1 MNCWAWCD
9 IQTFE
14 LAVMQKISFDSGWRF
29 SGGSDL
35 NNNDILIAPCASNFM
50 SSVSWGSMRHTY
62 IRTCCD
68 GEKFCRSKLFW
79 IQGVRLK
86 RLQHPVRVICTQC
99 QMMQKF
105 PGKHWKSLHSL
116 ISKSVLDKNH
126 SQSRS
131 GRERALSF
139 KKRELKNT
147 ATVWFTIDCTFEIN
161 AVDNLASGD
170 LVGISNTSALDS
182 QAVLS
187 FASQNSLVIGD
198 QLLGSF

>member
-1 MNCWAWCD
+1 MGWIGTATTTGPCHLHAMSDVRYLEARCNTH
-9 IQTFE
+9 TFE
-14 LAVMQKISFDSGWRF
+14 LAIDGEILSLNNFGFGCAWLEQQHRSMHAL
-29 SGGSDL
+29 SDL
-35 NNNDILIAPCASNFM
+35 G
-50 SSVSWGSMRHTY
+50 GSMRRPD
-62 IRTCCD
+62 IRNYSND
-68 GEKFCRSKLFW
+68 ANISRKAIYG
-79 IQGVRLK
+79 
-86 RLQHPVRVICTQC
+86 
-99 QMMQKF
+99 
-105 PGKHWKSLHSL
+105 KSLHSL